1 MLLSMKIAP
10 NFEEEGYRFQE
21 SSDRSKAARG
31 KLASASHHD
40 RAE

>member
-10 NFEEEGYRFQE
+10 NFEQE

>member
-10 NFEEEGYRFQE
+10 NFEEEGYE

-40 RAE
+40 RAEHR